1 MKYNM
6 KKIVWLVGTLIS
18 MNAAVG
24 MIDNDNFQDQTY
36 IKKGLRLRSND
47 QVSLNISFNQKEMQC
62 FFGDRSS
69 DKNDLSM
76 SKQTRFNSFNNS
88 SILFLK
94 SQEWN
99 RIVSGLDIE
108 TQKKWYFFGKSMLEE
123 SQKHDD
129 FKMIVKRTIFG
140 EDDPPIR
147 IDANYPKSAEM
158 SCNKKGLVRSWC
170 SRFCDACFNGYS
182 SLIQRMGECL
192 SLQYSWNSACDES
205 ITENLLKNKVD

>member
-6 KKIVWLVGTLIS
+6 KTIVWLVGTLIS

-47 QVSLNISFNQKEMQC
+47 QVSLNMSFNQKEMQC

-108 TQKKWYFFGKSMLEE
+108 TQKNGIFLEKVCWRRVKSM
-123 SQKHDD
+123 
-129 FKMIVKRTIFG
+129 MI
-140 EDDPPIR
+140 
-147 IDANYPKSAEM
+147 
-158 SCNKKGLVRSWC
+158 
-170 SRFCDACFNGYS
+170 
-182 SLIQRMGECL
+182 
-192 SLQYSWNSACDES
+192 
-205 ITENLLKNKVD
+205 LK